1 MKHRFG
7 GTPGAMDD
15 DVPSRPVSPTSPRV
29 VDVLVP
35 VAIDQAYSYRVPRGQ
50 ELKPGDVVAVPLG
63 PREVLGVVWA
73 ENPNP
78 DPRLHNRLKDVGEK
92 LDVPPLREE
101 LRRLVDWVANYTL
114 SARGQVL
121 GMTLRMGAHL
131 GPERQRVGVRQ
142 VGPPPQRLTPARR
155 RLLELVADGLLHGKS
170 ELAKEAGVSPGVIDG
185 LVDEGTLGVEP
196 MPREPAAPLPDP
208 DFAPADF
215 SPEQAAAAETMRA
228 LVMAGGFQAALLDG
242 VTGSGKT
249 EVYFEAVAEIIRQ
262 GRQSL
267 ILMPEIALTG
277 QFLERFA
284 QRFGVRPLEWHSEL
298 TPRTRARNWA
308 AIAAGEARVV
318 VGARSALFLPYGDLG
333 LIVVDEEHDQAYKQ
347 EDGAHYHARDMAVV
361 RASIA
366 KIPVVLAS
374 ATPSVETEVNAR
386 KGRYKRIALP
396 SRFGGQH
403 MPQIE
408 AIDLRR
414 EGPMRGR
421 FISPRLAEQVG
432 FAIERHEQA
441 LLFLNRRGYAPLT
454 LCRACGHRFAC
465 TICDAWLVDHRF
477 RQRLVCH
484 HCGFSMPRPQ
494 VCPHCAAEQS
504 LVAVGPGV
512 ERLQEE
518 AASLFPQARTMVLSS
533 DLISSIETMRSEL
546 NAIAEGRVDIIIGTQ
561 LVAKGHNFPRLNLV
575 GVVDADLGLSNG
587 DPRAA
592 ERTFQLLNQVIG
604 RAGRDQGRG
613 VGFLQTH
620 QPEHPVMKALVA
632 CDREAFYA
640 SEIEIRERTLYPPFG
655 RLASLIISAGDR
667 PTAEGFAR
675 KLAASAP
682 LDERVQVLG
691 PAEAP
696 LAVIK
701 GRYRFRLLVKSARGF
716 DLSNYLRSWLAQG
729 PKTKGNLKLEVD
741 VDPQSFL

>member
-1 MKHRFG
+1 MDHVIRAS
-7 GTPGAMDD
+7 TPSAA
-15 DVPSRPVSPTSPRV
+15 STRV

-35 VAIDQAYSYRVPRGQ
+35 VALNQTYSYRVPRGMD
-50 ELKPGDVVAVPLG
+50 LGPGDVVGVPLG
-63 PREVLGVVWA
+63 PRDVVAVVWA

-78 DPRLHNRLKDVGEK
+78 DPRLHNRLKDVCEK
-92 LDVPPLREE
+92 LDVPPLKQE
-101 LRRLVDWVANYTL
+101 LRALVDWVANYTL
-114 SARGQVL
+114 SARGMVL
-121 GMTLRMGAHL
+121 RMTLRMGEHL
-131 GPERQRVGVRQ
+131 GPERLRMGVRL
-142 VGPPPQRLTPARR
+142 VGTPPQRLTPARR
-155 RLLELVADGLLHGKS
+155 RLLGILSDGLLHAKS
-170 ELAKEAGVSPGVIDG
+170 EAAREAGVSAGVIDG
-185 LVDEGTLGVEP
+185 LVDEGTLAVEP
-196 MPREPAAPLPDP
+196 MPPAPPPPAPDP
-208 DFAPADF
+208 SYAQPDF
-215 SPEQAAAAETMRA
+215 SRPQRAAVDAMRTLAANGSFH
-228 LVMAGGFQAALLDG
+228 VALLDG

-249 EVYFEAVAEIIRQ
+249 EVYFEAIAEIVRR

-277 QFLERFA
+277 QFLDRFTR
-284 QRFGVRPLEWHSEL
+284 RFGVRPLEWHSEL

-308 AIAAGEARVV
+308 AIAAGEAPVV
-318 VGARSALFLPYGDLG
+318 VGARSALFLPYADLG

-347 EDGAHYHARDMAVV
+347 DEGAHYHARDMAVV
-361 RASIA
+361 RAHIA
-366 KIPVVLAS
+366 RIPIVLAS
-374 ATPSVETEVNAR
+374 ATPSIETEVNAR
-386 KGRYKRIALP
+386 KGRYQRVALP

-403 MPQIE
+403 MPHIE

-414 EGPMRGR
+414 EPPSRGH

-432 FAIERHEQA
+432 LAVERQEQA

-454 LCRACGHRFAC
+454 LCRTCGHRFAC

-477 RQRLVCH
+477 RHRLVCH

-494 VCPHCAAEQS
+494 ACPHCAAEES
-504 LVAVGPGV
+504 LAAVGPGV

-518 AASLFPQARTMVLSS
+518 AAALFPQARTLVLSS
-533 DLISSIETMRSEL
+533 DLITSIETLRSEL
-546 NAIAEGRVDIIIGTQ
+546 NEIAAGRVDIIIGTQ

-613 VGFLQTH
+613 VGYLQTH
-620 QPEHPVMKALVA
+620 QPDHPVMKALVA

-640 SEIEIRERTLYPPFG
+640 SEIEARERAGYPPFG
-655 RLASLIISAGDR
+655 RLASLIVSAGDR
-667 PTAEGFAR
+667 PSAEGFAR
-675 KLAASAP
+675 RLAAIAP
-682 LDERVQVLG
+682 IDPRIKVLG

-701 GRYRFRLLVKSARGF
+701 GRYRFRLLAKAERQA
-716 DLSNYLRSWLAQG
+716 DLSAYLREWLAAG
-729 PKTKGNLKLEVD
+729 PRTKGNLKLEID

>member
-1 MKHRFG
+1 
-7 GTPGAMDD
+7 
-15 DVPSRPVSPTSPRV
+15 
-29 VDVLVP
+29 
-35 VAIDQAYSYRVPRGQ
+35 VPRGM
-50 ELKPGDVVAVPLG
+50 ELAAGDVVCVPLG
-63 PREVLGVVWA
+63 PREVVAVVWA
-73 ENPNP
+73 ENADP
-78 DPRLHNRLKDVGEK
+78 DPRLHNRLKDVSEK
-92 LDVPPLREE
+92 LDVPPLKAE
-101 LRRLVDWVANYTL
+101 LRTLVDWVANYTL
-114 SARGQVL
+114 SARGMVL
-121 GMTLRMGAHL
+121 RMCLRMGEHL
-131 GPERQRVGVRQ
+131 GPERVRMGVRLA
-142 VGPPPQRLTPARR
+142 GKPPQRMTPARR
-155 RLLELVADGLLHGKS
+155 RLVELLSDGLLHGKS
-170 ELAKEAGVSPGVIDG
+170 DAAKEAGVSVGVVDG
-185 LVDEGTLGVEP
+185 LVDEGTLVTEA
-196 MPREPAAPLPDP
+196 MPRPLAPPLPDP
-208 DFAPADF
+208 AFAVPEF
-215 SPEQAAAAETMRA
+215 SRQQRAAVDAMRA
-228 LVMAGGFQAALLDG
+228 LAANGSFHVALLDG

-249 EVYFEAVAEIIRQ
+249 EVYFEAIAETVRR
-262 GRQSL
+262 GKQSL

-277 QFLERFA
+277 QFLDRFA
-284 QRFGVRPLEWHSEL
+284 RRFGVRPLEWHSEL
-298 TPRTRARNWA
+298 SPRTRQRNWA
-308 AIAAGEARVV
+308 AISSGEAPVV
-318 VGARSALFLPYGDLG
+318 VGARSALFMPYADLG

-361 RASIA
+361 RAHIA
-366 KIPVVLAS
+366 KIPIVLAS

-386 KGRYKRIALP
+386 KGRYQRILLP

-403 MPQIE
+403 MPDIE

-414 EGPMRGR
+414 EAPPRGR
-421 FISPRLAEQVG
+421 FISPLLAGQIRLAIEQ
-432 FAIERHEQA
+432 REQA

-484 HCGFSMPRPQ
+484 HCGFSMARPH
-494 VCPHCAAEQS
+494 VCPNCAAEES

-518 AASLFPQARTMVLSS
+518 ASQIFPDARTMVLSS
-533 DLISSIETMRSEL
+533 DLVTSIETMRSEL
-546 NAIAEGRVDIIIGTQ
+546 NDIAEGRVDIIIGTQ
-561 LVAKGHNFPRLNLV
+561 LVAKGHHFPRLNLV

-613 VGFLQTH
+613 VGYLQTH

-640 SEIEIRERTLYPPFG
+640 SEIEARERAHYPPFG
-655 RLASLIISAGDR
+655 RLASLIVSAGDR
-667 PTAEGFAR
+667 PTAESFAR
-675 KLAASAP
+675 RLAAVAP
-682 LDERVQVLG
+682 IDQRVQVLG

-701 GRYRFRLLVKSARGF
+701 GRYRFRLLVKSLRNV
-716 DLSNYLRSWLAQG
+716 DLSAYLRQWLAAG
-729 PKTKGNLKLEVD
+729 SKPKGNLKLEVD